1 MDLTGKTLVITGAAG
16 ALGRAVVTTAGGY
29 GARIIGIDR
38 VQNASIEGIHTYHCI
53 DLLEEV
59 DLAGRFGDLGAI
71 DGLLNIA
78 GGFAMAPFATSS
90 EDQADVWDAMFTI
103 NVTTLRNATAAA
115 LPQLLERERG
125 AIVNVGALAGLAGG
139 AEMSAYSA
147 AKSAVLRLTESL
159 SEEYRHQGINVNAV
173 MPSII
178 DTPANRAGM
187 PDADHTTW
195 VSPTDLAE
203 VICFLASDAAAAVHG
218 ALVPVR
224 GLV

>member
-1 MDLTGKTLVITGAAG
+1 MDLTGKTVVVTGAAG
-16 ALGRAVVTTAGGY
+16 ALGRAVVSTAAGH
-29 GARIIGIDR
+29 GARVIGIDR
-38 VQNASIEGIHTYHCI
+38 TDNPSIDDIDAYHCL
-53 DLLEEV
+53 DLLGEV
-59 DLAGRFGDLGAI
+59 DLAGRFRDLGPI

-78 GGFAMAPFATSS
+78 GGFAMAPFATTGGD
-90 EDQADVWDAMFTI
+90 EAATWDAMFSI

-115 LPQLLERERG
+115 LPLLLERRRG
-125 AIVNVGALAGLAGG
+125 VIVNVGAMAALAGG

-159 SEEYRHQGINVNAV
+159 SEEYRQRGINVNAV

-187 PDADHTTW
+187 PDADHASW
-195 VSPTDLAE
+195 VSPGDLAS
-203 VICFLASDAAAAVHG
+203 VICFLASDAAAALHG